1 MIAMS
6 VRGLLIVAMLAVSP
20 ALADESSGILSNE
33 PLDTINPH
41 REFQYNDAQ
50 PKTEWLVPGLREQQ
64 SNGEGCTITGWGRAC
79 GPTNGF

>member
-1 MIAMS
+1 MPTRGFLIIA
-6 VRGLLIVAMLAVSP
+6 LTVSP
-20 ALADESSGILSNE
+20 AFADGPSALSNE

-41 REFQYNDAQ
+41 REFQYNDPPQ
-50 PKTEWLVPGLREQQ
+50 PKTEWLIPGMREQQ